1 MNFNIIICGVGGQ
14 GIVVASRLI
23 AITAMNKGYT
33 VSTAETLGMSQ
44 REGSVVSHLRFGDE
58 IKGSLIPNGSAD
70 LIIGFEP
77 SEVLRNIK
85 YLKKNGKIIM
95 NSRAV
100 VPSAK
105 TSESHY
111 DVEKIVS
118 LIVDSIK
125 SAICTDFTKIAENSG
140 NSKALNVSMLG
151 AAFYGKFLP
160 LGFEDFLKTL
170 NNEIPKK
177 YLSLNLKA
185 AELGA
190 QEISKFLEGQNE
202 C

>member
-14 GIVVASRLI
+14 GIVLASRLI

-77 SEVLRNIK
+77 SEVLRNIN

-95 NSRAV
+95 NSRTI

-105 TSESHY
+105 TSGNTYE
-111 DVEKIVS
+111 VEKITNF
-118 LIVDSIK
+118 IVK
-125 SAICTDFTKIAENSG
+125 SVNSTICTDFTKIAENSG

-160 LGFEDFLKTL
+160 LEFEDFLKTL

-190 QEISKFLEGQNE
+190 QEISKLLEGQNE

>member
-14 GIVVASRLI
+14 GIVLASRLI

-95 NSRAV
+95 NSRAI

-118 LIVDSIK
+118 FIVDSIK
-125 SAICTDFTKIAENSG
+125 STVCTDFTKIAENSG